1 MDTRRLFIEF
11 AKEIN
16 DCQGWS
22 INSDAQYLA
31 VMAAL
36 EASAAEI
43 AALKAAL
50 ERNELSM
57 DKELALKYAELQA
70 QNNTLRQQNFKVNIE
85 AQTILDHCK
94 TLEAELE
101 AYRNREPVAEV
112 NVLRGDT
119 YTKWYIGKHHNN
131 PVPDGIHKLFTD
143 PNAGL
148 GTDNGE

>member
-70 QNNTLRQQNFKVNIE
+70 QNNTLRWHT
-85 AQTILDHCK
+85 QTFHRPECGVRHGQRRIKLWNLNSYPK
-94 TLEAELE
+94 S
-101 AYRNREPVAEV
+101 R
-112 NVLRGDT
+112 LR
-119 YTKWYIGKHHNN
+119 K
-131 PVPDGIHKLFTD
+131 
-143 PNAGL
+143 
-148 GTDNGE
+148 